1 MESGRSS
8 ADTWQYDDFLAGRIP
23 PQCPTKLGQFLDKI
37 LLISVD
43 LGHSLGVWQ
52 ALRDLCQNMEQANRK
67 KGRPS
72 RKELEQRNRTT
83 QFDEVT
89 KEILSVNAELADV
102 ISLITLVL
110 FLLYLLIYEKIFCFH
125 IVFLFISLVF
135 LLQLSRS
142 SFKLLVWKVPTW

>member
-102 ISLITLVL
+102 ISLIT
-110 FLLYLLIYEKIFCFH
+110 CPDR
-125 IVFLFISLVF
+125 
-135 LLQLSRS
+135 LSNCWCGKCRLGEREIPDEVADIAAIPGPS
-142 SFKLLVWKVPTW
+142 TATDMQEFF